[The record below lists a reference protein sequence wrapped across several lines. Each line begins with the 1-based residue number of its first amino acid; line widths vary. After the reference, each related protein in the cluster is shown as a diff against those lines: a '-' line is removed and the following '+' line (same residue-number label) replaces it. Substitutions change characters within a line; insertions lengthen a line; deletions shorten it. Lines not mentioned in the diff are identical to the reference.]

1 MKRMRGFVH
10 ACSRQTK
17 SKPCGLCGRGIS
29 IFGVSGVRFVDDDVL
44 DAFIVA
50 GWESRS
56 VAFDEQ
62 FGAEGCLGD
71 VMYRTRLRCVPG
83 FGFQRGEED
92 PDAFGELVEM
102 HIVRTVLE
110 AFIPHV
116 FVRAII
122 WSLCCG

>member
-1 MKRMRGFVH
+1 MALHILPCHQRNLERRTH
-10 ACSRQTK
+10 ARF
-17 SKPCGLCGRGIS
+17 RARV
-29 IFGVSGVRFVDDDVL
+29 IFGVNGVRFVDDDVL

-50 GWESRS
+50 GWESGS

-102 HIVRTVLE
+102 HIVRAVLE

>member
-1 MKRMRGFVH
+1 MALHILPCHQRNLERRTH
-10 ACSRQTK
+10 ARF
-17 SKPCGLCGRGIS
+17 RAR
-29 IFGVSGVRFVDDDVL
+29 VGVRFVDDDVL